1 MTALLQ
7 FDRVENDKV
16 EALSF
21 SINAGEMRIL
31 EVHTQE
37 VKSSVID
44 MALGE
49 LLPNN
54 GVILLHGQPLDTA
67 QQGSIAWIP
76 ANGGLISNLKVWENI
91 TLPLW
96 YHSKRQIVD
105 TEKSIAYWLS
115 ALNLEEQDWEKFTAS
130 PVARLV
136 PWERKLAGLLRGL
149 ILAPQILI
157 IDAALFDEIDASR
170 TEAWIN
176 ALEKFT
182 REVNGRAVLV
192 VANAATLLP
201 WKIIQH
207 EITG

>member
-96 YHSKRQIVD
+96 YHSKRQIMD